1 MVLLRSLPL
10 ILLTLLA
17 TAADAREL
25 VVYSSQKEPYIKP
38 LLDRYTRETG
48 TPVAFLNDQGP
59 VLVERLAA
67 EGAGTRADV
76 LLTVDAG
83 NLWQAAE
90 RGLLAAVAS
99 PRLAAQ
105 VPAQWRDPEGR
116 WFGISQRA
124 RTIVYSRARVRPTE
138 LSGYAALADARWK
151 GRLCLRS
158 SQSVY
163 NQSLVAALIARDG
176 AEAVARMLAGWV
188 GNLAARPLADDTLV
202 LRAIAGGE
210 CDVGITNM
218 YYLARLLREDEGFPV
233 AVHWADQDGAG
244 VHVNLAGAGVVAA
257 SDDRAGAQALIEWLT
272 STPVQNELARMNLE
286 YPVNPKAR
294 PDPLLAAWGDFKP
307 DAGDVT
313 ALGRLQAEAVKAMD
327 RAGWR

>member
-1 MVLLRSLPL
+1 MRLYRLALLL
-10 ILLTLLA
+10 LLTCVPALA
-17 TAADAREL
+17 GAAEL

-38 LLDRYTRETG
+38 LLDRYTAETG
-48 TPVAFLNDQGP
+48 TPIAFLNDQGP

-67 EGAGTRADV
+67 EGADTPADV

-83 NLWQAAE
+83 NLWQAAD

-99 PRLAAQ
+99 PALDAN
-105 VPAQWRDPEGR
+105 VPAQWRDPGKR

-124 RTIVYSRARVRPTE
+124 RTIVYASGRVKPE
-138 LSGYAALADARWK
+138 DLSTYAALADARWK

-163 NQSLVAALIARDG
+163 NQSLVASLIARDG
-176 AEAVARMLAGWV
+176 ATSVATMLEGWV
-188 GNLAARPLADDTLV
+188 ANLAARPLADDTLT
-202 LRAIAGGE
+202 LKAIAGGE

-218 YYLARLLREDEGFPV
+218 YYLARLVREDADFPV
-233 AVHWADQDGAG
+233 RVYWANQGKGG

-257 SDDRAGAQALIEWLT
+257 SDDKAGAQALIEWLT
-272 STPVQNELARMNLE
+272 SKPIQDELARMNLE
-286 YPVNPKAR
+286 FPVNPAATA
-294 PDPLLAAWGDFKP
+294 DPLLAGWGEFER
-307 DAGDVT
+307 DASDVT
-313 ALGRLQAEAVKAMD
+313 AMGRLQPDAVKAMD